1 MWLCFRPTHVLFLL
15 SSHGKCNSNS
25 IFYLLKRFSET
36 YVDENQSSKPKQVNR
51 GAVANKTAQQMA
63 HGFVTLFEKELDQ
76 VQHNLKEVL

>member
-1 MWLCFRPTHVLFLL
+1 MAHRIAIIPIFSSNVFLFLL
-15 SSHGKCNSNS
+15 YHYKCNL
-25 IFYLLKRFSET
+25 IAYFSET
-36 YVDENQSSKPKQVNR
+36 YVDENQSSKPKPVNR